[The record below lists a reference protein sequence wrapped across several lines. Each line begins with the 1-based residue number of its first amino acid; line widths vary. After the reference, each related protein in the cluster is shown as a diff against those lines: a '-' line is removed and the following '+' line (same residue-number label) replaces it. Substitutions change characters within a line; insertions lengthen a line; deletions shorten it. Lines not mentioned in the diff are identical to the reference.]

1 MKCYFNQLKMHVNLW
16 VTDDN
21 GSCLNPHFFTY
32 RPKTIQNRRTSKAI
46 QTHKTRRQNMTNF
59 EVPISTKFNTKW

>member
-21 GSCLNPHFFTY
+21 GSCLNPHSLHIVQKQY
-32 RPKTIQNRRTSKAI
+32 RTEEQVKLFKPTKPEDRT
-46 QTHKTRRQNMTNF
+46 
-59 EVPISTKFNTKW
+59 